1 MGHVR
6 AAGERGADTMSAP
19 IDRLMGD
26 PADGCRRFTDDI
38 AMHWYPQGAKPGD
51 ACFCG
56 EMTMRE
62 DG

>member
-1 MGHVR
+1 
-6 AAGERGADTMSAP
+6 MSAP